1 LLFSGQLIRLAK
13 YADFLVVLTKKT
25 TVIQG
30 MIDRITETG
39 RCFRIDEKIEKNRGK
54 ENLKAT
60 NLSTNYDRSK
70 ITAESNLEY
79 IIQPDGQLT

>member
-1 LLFSGQLIRLAK
+1 
-13 YADFLVVLTKKT
+13 
-25 TVIQG
+25 